1 MSPWTD
7 APAPRRRPHLFGVPI
22 RIDLSWVLAAFLI
35 GGSLVSGAFPQL
47 YAGLAHRSYVAMA
60 VIAVAGLGL
69 SILLHELA
77 HTLVGRRFGVR
88 IERITLFFFGGVAE
102 MSLPPRTALGELSM
116 AIAGPVF
123 SFLFGL
129 ALAALAGGLQATQA
143 GPVWV
148 NAISYLAALNLM
160 LAVFNMTPAF
170 PLDGGRV
177 LRAVLWLIVRR
188 KAVATDIALKIS
200 GLIALLVAL
209 SGVALVVRGEVVGGL
224 WWILMAFFLRSAGAA
239 EREAARDETA
249 SGG

>member
-7 APAPRRRPHLFGVPI
+7 APAPRRAHLFGVPI
-22 RIDLSWVLAAFLI
+22 RIDISWLLAAFLI

-60 VIAVAGLGL
+60 VIAVAGLGV

-102 MSLPPRTALGELSM
+102 MSQPPRTALGELLM
-116 AIAGPVF
+116 AAAGPAF
-123 SFLFGL
+123 SLVFGL
-129 ALAALAGGLQATQA
+129 GLAAVAGGLEAAHA

-160 LAVFNMTPAF
+160 LAVFNLAPAF

-177 LRAVLWLIVRR
+177 LHAGLWLILRR
-188 KAVATDIALKIS
+188 KAVATDLALKVS
-200 GLIALLVAL
+200 GLIALLIASSGAAL
-209 SGVALVVRGEVVGGL
+209 IVRGDLVGGL
-224 WWILMAFFLRSAGAA
+224 WWIVMALFLRSAGAA
-239 EREAARDETA
+239 ERRAGEADD
-249 SGG
+249 SSQG

>member
-7 APAPRRRPHLFGVPI
+7 APAPRRPHLFGVPI

-60 VIAVAGLGL
+60 VIAVVGLGV

-88 IERITLFFFGGVAE
+88 VERITLFFFGGVAE
-102 MSLPPRTALGELSM
+102 MSLPPRTALGELLM
-116 AIAGPVF
+116 AAAGPAF
-123 SFLFGL
+123 SLVLGL
-129 ALAALAGGLQATQA
+129 MLAAGAGALQAAQA

-148 NAISYLAALNLM
+148 NAVGYLAAVNVM
-160 LAVFNMTPAF
+160 LAVFNMAPAF

-177 LRAVLWLIVRR
+177 LHAVLWLVLRR
-188 KAVATDIALKIS
+188 KAAATDLALKIS
-200 GLIALLVAL
+200 GLIAVLVAVA
-209 SGVALVVRGEVVGGL
+209 GAALVLRGEVVGGL
-224 WWILMAFFLRSAGAA
+224 WWILMAFFLRNAGQAERQAA
-239 EREAARDETA
+239 EAEDA
-249 SGG
+249 SRG

>member
-22 RIDLSWVLAAFLI
+22 RIDLSWLLAAFLI

-47 YAGLAHRSYVAMA
+47 YAGLAHRAYVAMA
-60 VIAVAGLGL
+60 AIAVAGLGL

-77 HTLVGRRFGVR
+77 HTLVGRLFGVR

-116 AIAGPVF
+116 AIAGPGF

-129 ALAALAGGLQATQA
+129 GLAAVAGGLQAVEA

-148 NAISYLAALNLM
+148 NAVSYLAALNVM

-177 LRAVLWLIVRR
+177 LRAVLWLIIRR
-188 KAVATDIALKIS
+188 KAVATDLALTIS
-200 GLIALLVAL
+200 GLIAILVAV
-209 SGVALVVRGEVVGGL
+209 SGVVLVVRGELAGGL
-224 WWILMAFFLRSAGAA
+224 WWILMAFFLHGAGAS
-239 EREAARDETA
+239 EREAARAEGA
-249 SGG
+249 SVG